1 MHNSVE
7 LWHSNSQILVP
18 DRADKDTQSR
28 LHFYLQWMTRQGRQW
43 YEPAL
48 SEYCD
53 WLLNSTTRRSRDGAR
68 LRTPLHPNTVTA
80 HLSTIRT
87 RYRRL
92 LHHNPTVAFLAEQ
105 LEETP
110 HQLTDILRAIKNDI
124 HPISTPIPKHTTQ
137 DYMGRQQLRLTS
149 FEAEAL
155 LEQPDDTLIGIRDR
169 ALIALLLCT
178 GIRAAEA
185 AALRCDD
192 LRQQYGSQIA
202 LRVRHGKGN
211 KQRAVPYGPLDWSLD
226 FVYDWL
232 KPSQIRH
239 GAVFR
244 RIYRNHRKVGKAA
257 LTPQTVN
264 NILSKYALIIGGL
277 PRSPTPH
284 DLRRTYAKNC
294 YSAGMDIERIRQNL
308 GHTAIQTT
316 LSYIGALDAA
326 ERCPPPIYKRPVR
339 SRQRS

>member
-105 LEETP
+105 LRGNAAPAHRHTSR
-110 HQLTDILRAIKNDI
+110 HQERHPPDI
-124 HPISTPIPKHTTQ
+124 HSNSEAHHARPHGQAATSADIIRGRGITGAAGRHVDRHTRSRVDRTTVMYR
-137 DYMGRQQLRLTS
+137 DSRSRGGRPSMRRPSPAVRQPNCLTS
-149 FEAEAL
+149 STWQGKQAE
-155 LEQPDDTLIGIRDR
+155 G
-169 ALIALLLCT
+169 
-178 GIRAAEA
+178 G
-185 AALRCDD
+185 ALRTAGLESR
-192 LRQQYGSQIA
+192 LR
-202 LRVRHGKGN
+202 
-211 KQRAVPYGPLDWSLD
+211 
-226 FVYDWL
+226 
-232 KPSQIRH
+232 IRL
-239 GAVFR
+239 AETQPNPAR
-244 RIYRNHRKVGKAA
+244 R
-257 LTPQTVN
+257 
-264 NILSKYALIIGGL
+264 GL
-277 PRSPTPH
+277 PAHLPQPSE
-284 DLRRTYAKNC
+284 
-294 YSAGMDIERIRQNL
+294 SRQ
-308 GHTAIQTT
+308 G
-316 LSYIGALDAA
+316 GVDAA
-326 ERCPPPIYKRPVR
+326 DG
-339 SRQRS
+339 Q